1 MGPKPWKVLKSLEE
15 YWSRVTRGGELLP
28 TFLELFVINLSLRG
42 EENVLDA
49 VAEWQE
55 FNVTDWN
62 ICDVLLH

>member
-28 TFLELFVINLSLRG
+28 TFLEFFVINLSLRG

-49 VAEWQE
+49 VAE
-55 FNVTDWN
+55 
-62 ICDVLLH
+62 